1 MMIHYSSP
9 TLCGIKPGNLF
20 SVKTACFSRPVFKK
34 WEREYA
40 GLGLSVSVIEKSGI
54 TKLVLVYNRRWVQNI
69 LAESSVQT
77 YLATKGYRTDSEVQ
91 EIIKDLTDRIK
102 PDTLFPHEIG
112 IILGYPVEDVIAFEK
127 HQGQQCKYCGYW
139 KSYSDV
145 DKARK
150 CQCSYKRCSGMC
162 RKMFDAGYSVHQIIK
177 NYKERYAT

>member
-40 GLGLSVSVIEKSGI
+40 ELGLSVSVIEKSGI
-54 TKLVLVYNRRWVQNI
+54 TMLVLVYDRRWVQDI

-77 YLATKGYRTDSEVQ
+77 YLAAKGYRTDSEVQ

-102 PDTLFPHEIG
+102 PDTLFPPRNRNNTG
-112 IILGYPVEDVIAFEK
+112 ISGRGCNCLREASGTAVQILRLLEK
-127 HQGQQCKYCGYW
+127 LFRCG
-139 KSYSDV
+139 
-145 DKARK
+145 
-150 CQCSYKRCSGMC
+150 
-162 RKMFDAGYSVHQIIK
+162 
-177 NYKERYAT
+177 

>member
-34 WEREYA
+34 WEQEYA

-77 YLATKGYRTDSEVQ
+77 YLAAKGYRTDSEVQ

-112 IILGYPVEDVIAFEK
+112 IILGYPVEDVIAF
-127 HQGQQCKYCGYW
+127 
-139 KSYSDV
+139 V